1 MSSTPSYSSDRGTF
15 GSVDSVGSAG
25 VFGQV
30 MGLVAATLGVL
41 TLGAYVGR
49 NLGEGPSVI
58 CFLIGL
64 LCIFG
69 LNFAR
74 DSEGPAVLLLLACG
88 MFLGLGLGG
97 GLVAFAEAA
106 PGVVWQAAAA
116 TGLFIAALGAT
127 GYAIRSDLSGGYRV
141 LFLLLLALIV
151 YGFVTLFVSMPGSN
165 VIYSVLGLGIFGGY
179 TVLDFNRMRSTGVD
193 EAVPLAAG
201 IFLDILNVFT
211 FFLNLFGSREAK

>member
-69 LNFAR
+69 LELRPRLRGTGRPFAAR
-74 DSEGPAVLLLLACG
+74 LRHVPRPRP
-88 MFLGLGLGG
+88 GG
-97 GLVAFAEAA
+97 ELVAFAEAA

-127 GYAIRSDLSGGYRV
+127 GYAIRSDLSGGDRV

-151 YGFVTLFVSMPGSN
+151 YGFVTCS
-165 VIYSVLGLGIFGGY
+165 
-179 TVLDFNRMRSTGVD
+179 
-193 EAVPLAAG
+193 
-201 IFLDILNVFT
+201 
-211 FFLNLFGSREAK
+211 SRCRDRT